1 VIFSKENGV
10 ELHFSIPATKA
21 GTYRIQF
28 RYANGSGPMNTD
40 NKCGIRSLYVNNAF
54 ICSLV
59 FPQRG
64 KDEWS
69 NWGYTN
75 AEELSLQKGENSF
88 TIRFDAFNE
97 NMNGETNSF
106 FLDQIMLVKKD

>member
-1 VIFSKENGV
+1 MKILLLKGEHAVKRYSGIGYVVFSKENSA
-10 ELHFSIPATKA
+10 ELHFKVLVAEA
-21 GTYRIQF
+21 GRCRLQF

-54 ICSLV
+54 VCSLV

-69 NWGYTN
+69 NWGLTN
-75 AEELSLQKGENSF
+75 PETIDLVKGENKF
-88 TIRFDAFNE
+88 T
-97 NMNGETNSF
+97 T
-106 FLDQIMLVKKD
+106 